1 MNQYAGMMKSLITST
16 VLVVGLA
23 IGAGADA
30 LQYQQ
35 APSEM
40 RNRYS
45 ADEARTAVQSGQVL
59 PALQV
64 IRTVRQR
71 YSRAD
76 VIDAELEQGPRP
88 RYIIK
93 ILTEDGRR
101 VDVVVDAQ
109 TGNILYER

>member
-1 MNQYAGMMKSLITST
+1 MRAHGAGH
-16 VLVVGLA
+16 VGGGLA
-23 IGAGADA
+23 G
-30 LQYQQ
+30 
-35 APSEM
+35 
-40 RNRYS
+40 
-45 ADEARTAVQSGQVL
+45 AVQSGRVL

-71 YSRAD
+71 YSDAE
-76 VIDAELEQGPRP
+76 VIDAELEQGARP

-109 TGNILYER
+109 TGSILYER

>member
-1 MNQYAGMMKSLITST
+1 MPGMMKTLITSAA
-16 VLVVGLA
+16 LIAGLML
-23 IGAGADA
+23 GATADA
-30 LQYQQ
+30 MQYTQSQ
-35 APSEM
+35 GDM
-40 RNRYS
+40 RNRYT
-45 ADEARTAVQSGQVL
+45 ADEARNEVQSGRVL

-71 YSRAD
+71 YAQAD
-76 VIDAELEQGPRP
+76 VIDAELEQGARP

>member
-1 MNQYAGMMKSLITST
+1 MTKTLLISAAFIS
-16 VLVVGLA
+16 GLA
-23 IGAGADA
+23 FCPVADA
-30 LQYQQ
+30 QQYQRS
-35 APSEM
+35 PGDV

-45 ADEARTAVQSGQVL
+45 ADEARSAVQSGQVL

-76 VIDAELEQGPRP
+76 VIDAELEQGARP

>member
-1 MNQYAGMMKSLITST
+1 MPGMMKTLITSAA
-16 VLVVGLA
+16 LIAGLSL
-23 IGAGADA
+23 GAAADA
-30 LQYQQ
+30 MQYAQ
-35 APSEM
+35 SRDDM
-40 RNRYS
+40 RNRYT
-45 ADEARTAVQSGQVL
+45 ADEARNEVQSGRVL

-71 YSRAD
+71 YTHAD
-76 VIDAELEQGPRP
+76 VIDAELEQGARP

>member
-1 MNQYAGMMKSLITST
+1 MMKTLITSAAIAFS
-16 VLVVGLA
+16 LA
-23 IGAGADA
+23 FGAASDA
-30 LQYQQ
+30 LQYPQ
-35 APSEM
+35 PSGSEM
-40 RNRYS
+40 RGRYT
-45 ADEARTAVQSGQVL
+45 ADEARNAVQSGQVL

-71 YSRAD
+71 YPQAE
-76 VIDAELEQGPRP
+76 VVDAELEQGPRP

-93 ILTEDGRR
+93 ILTEQGRR